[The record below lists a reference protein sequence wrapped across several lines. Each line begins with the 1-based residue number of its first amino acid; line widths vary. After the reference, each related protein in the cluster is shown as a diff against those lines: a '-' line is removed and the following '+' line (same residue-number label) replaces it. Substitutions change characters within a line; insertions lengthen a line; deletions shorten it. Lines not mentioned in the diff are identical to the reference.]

1 VWFNG
6 EDLLR
11 ALPGWGE
18 QISYHPFV
26 SSPPPDRQGPS
37 GLVHE
42 GARSLFGDRLREFE
56 VYFAGPPAMAQA
68 VQRMLLDAGVP
79 PQQQHFD
86 SFY

>member
-1 VWFNG
+1 M
-6 EDLLR
+6 
-11 ALPGWGE
+11 
-18 QISYHPFV
+18 
-26 SSPPPDRQGPS
+26 
-37 GLVHE
+37 HE
-42 GARSLFGDRLREFE
+42 GARSLFGDRLRDFE